1 MVLLSEAFDRTG
13 LARVSSG
20 SSSGSVLP
28 WVLDP
33 DWGLPSELG
42 PDWGPVSEL
51 QPEGPPL
58 QGELELVLLGP
69 GDLLGLAL
77 AWR

>member
-20 SSSGSVLP
+20 SFSGSVLP